1 MNLRVNANY
10 IITDSIHIG
19 NKEFVLGVHNTAPSQ
34 FVTWECTGGND
45 YNFGHYYSDMLSA
58 TKDLLERA
66 NQELKYCM
74 SRKDKAQERPATV
87 TKEQEDICL

>member
-1 MNLRVNANY
+1 MNIRMNANY

-19 NKEFVLGVHNTAPSQ
+19 EVEFVLGVNSKVPSS
-34 FVTWECTGGND
+34 FVTWECTKGTD
-45 YNFGHYYSDMLSA
+45 YNFGHYFSDMLSA

-66 NQELKYCM
+66 NQELEYCM
-74 SRKDKAQERPATV
+74 SKKGKAQERPAAI

>member
-1 MNLRVNANY
+1 MNMRVNANY

-19 NKEFVLGVHNTAPSQ
+19 NKEFVLGVHSTAPSQ
-34 FVTWECTGGND
+34 FVTWECMNGND
-45 YNFGHYYSDMLSA
+45 YNFGHYYSEMLSA

-74 SRKDKAQERPATV
+74 NRKDKAQERPATV